1 MINSSPPR
9 SPCGS
14 DNCRTSGATG
24 LDQGPWGGH
33 WPCSHG
39 FGELAESLAGI
50 AGNASLELLAQAG
63 VIKTFADQY
72 ELVFARAAPIA
83 VIEGETLA
91 GEVKNMTELALVE
104 PENSLGTENGGG

>member
-1 MINSSPPR
+1 LASQPWVW
-9 SPCGS
+9 GS
-14 DNCRTSGATG
+14 
-24 LDQGPWGGH
+24 
-33 WPCSHG
+33 
-39 FGELAESLAGI
+39 AESLAGI
-50 AGNASLELLAQAG
+50 AGNAGLELLAQAG